1 MRRRIAAVTVS
12 RSDYGIYYPL
22 LRAIHAE
29 PDCELLLIAAGTHLS
44 SRFGNTVREIERDGW
59 TIAAR
64 VPMLLADDSPTAVA
78 VSAGIGVMN
87 FANAYTALRPDILLL
102 LGDRV
107 EMLAA
112 ALAAVPMHIPIGHLH
127 GGELTLGA
135 IDDGMRH
142 AISKLSHLHFVSTAV
157 YGDRLH
163 QMGEE
168 RERIFVTGSPVID
181 GILHEA
187 PVPQAELEAEIGM
200 PLSGALL
207 STFHPA
213 TLDPEDAGRQMDRLL
228 EALAG
233 VDNRLIFTY
242 PGADA
247 GYGAVVERVEAF
259 VARTPRAR
267 LFINLGHRKY
277 HSLLRYVSAMVG
289 NSSSGMIEAA
299 SFKLPVVNIGDR
311 QAGRMRAANV
321 IDVPC
326 QREAIARGIERA
338 LDPGFR
344 KTIADMRSPFGEGD
358 AARKIVEVL
367 KTTPLAEILRK
378 RFCDFPLPAE
388 SGKASSTEAVVS
400 AGRNR

>member
-1 MRRRIAAVTVS
+1 MKRRIAAVTVS

-22 LRAIHAE
+22 LRTIHAE
-29 PDCELLLIAAGTHLS
+29 PDCELLLIVAGAHLS
-44 SRFGNTVREIERDGW
+44 SRFGNTVREIEKDGCAV
-59 TIAAR
+59 AAR
-64 VPMLLADDSPTAVA
+64 VPMLLADDSPGAVA
-78 VSAGIGVMN
+78 MSAGIGVMN
-87 FANAYTALRPDILLL
+87 FANAYTALRPDLLLL

-112 ALAAVPMHIPIGHLH
+112 ALAAVPLRIPIGHIH

-142 AISKLSHLHFVSTAV
+142 AISKLSHLHFVSTAT
-157 YGDRLH
+157 YGDRLR

-181 GILHEA
+181 GIMQES

-213 TLDPEDAGRQMDRLL
+213 TLDQEDAGRQVDRLL
-228 EALAG
+228 EGLAG
-233 VDNRLIFTY
+233 FDNPLVFTY

-247 GYGAVVERVEAF
+247 GYGAIVERVEAF

-277 HSLLRYVSAMVG
+277 HSLLRYVTAMVG

-299 SFKLPVVNIGDR
+299 SFRLPVVNIGDR
-311 QAGRMRAANV
+311 QAGRLRSANV

-326 QREAIARGIERA
+326 HGEAIARGIERA

-344 KTIADMRSPFGEGD
+344 KSIADMCSPFGDGD
-358 AARKIVEVL
+358 ASRKIVQVL
-367 KTTPLAEILRK
+367 KTAPLTEILRK
-378 RFCDFPLPAE
+378 RFCDLPLPAE
-388 SGKASSTEAVVS
+388 FGKAASDEAAVT